1 MLEKIFVYIFMCNDS
16 HQLQKYLFIIT
27 ESMDNPDYPELLKL
41 APQNHRAWQVRDMVI
56 LIIFINYLL
65 QINII

>member
-1 MLEKIFVYIFMCNDS
+1 MTLISCKNICLSNF
-16 HQLQKYLFIIT
+16 LT